1 MKYSGRWHTESQ
13 TENIIAV
20 GVYYLDIDHQV
31 EGGSLQFRPKHF
43 IIQILQQ
50 WNQKRLPEFVIEY
63 ILKLFNLSSIWETK
77 EFRTRFRWA
86 MLGEKTGW
94 G

>member
-1 MKYSGRWHTESQ
+1 LK
-13 TENIIAV
+13 
-20 GVYYLDIDHQV
+20 D
-31 EGGSLQFRPKHF
+31 GSLQFRPKDF